1 MNMKNLSN
9 MSGRRVDVR
18 ITADVSSGAITR
30 NAGILGI
37 PVDNVL
43 SGNTVTFVMQGLAE
57 LTLAIQGT
65 LAQGCYLY
73 WNRTATPTAN
83 ALSLGAADLDIPVG
97 QILKQI
103 SGTNYLCRLNIG
115 SPVAGATTGQ

>member
-1 MNMKNLSN
+1 MKNLSN
-9 MSGRRVDVR
+9 KSGRRVDVR
-18 ITADVSSGAITR
+18 ITGDVASGSIAR
-30 NAGILGI
+30 VAGILGLPI
-37 PVDNVL
+37 ENAL
-43 SGNTVTFVMQGLAE
+43 SGTTVTFVLQGLAE
-57 LTLAIQGT
+57 LTLAISGTKGQGS
-65 LAQGCYLY
+65 YLY
-73 WNRTATPTAN
+73 WNRTASPTAD

>member
-1 MNMKNLSN
+1 MKNLSN
-9 MSGRRVDVR
+9 KSGRRVDVR

-37 PVDNVL
+37 PMDNVL

-65 LAQGCYLY
+65 LSQGSYLY
-73 WNRTATPTAN
+73 WNRGANPTAN
-83 ALSLGAADLDIPVG
+83 ALSLGGAQGDIPVG

-115 SPVAGATTGQ
+115 SPMTAAYNGQ